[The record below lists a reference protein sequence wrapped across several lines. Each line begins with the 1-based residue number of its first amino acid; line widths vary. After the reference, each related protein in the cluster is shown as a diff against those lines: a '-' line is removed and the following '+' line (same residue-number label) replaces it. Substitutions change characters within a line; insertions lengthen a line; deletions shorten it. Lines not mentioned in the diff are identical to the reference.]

1 MARKAEAIASYD
13 FSHSD
18 ELLLDANIWLL
29 VYGPQIPRDPRVA
42 IYSQA
47 LDKILAAKS
56 RIYIDVLVVSEFIN
70 TYARLKWNLL
80 VARNLG
86 FKQFRRSKDFKSVA
100 RDIAADV
107 KLVLRHCTRVAS
119 GFESL
124 AIDPLIDE
132 YAAGASDFNDQIL
145 TTLCKKAG
153 LKLITDDSDFK
164 GRGIPVITAN
174 KKLLA

>member
-56 RIYIDVLVVSEFIN
+56 RP
-70 TYARLKWNLL
+70 
-80 VARNLG
+80 G
-86 FKQFRRSKDFKSVA
+86 CFR
-100 RDIAADV
+100 IHQH
-107 KLVLRHCTRVAS
+107 LRQIKMEPPCRAKPW
-119 GFESL
+119 L
-124 AIDPLIDE
+124 QAIP
-132 YAAGASDFNDQIL
+132 
-145 TTLCKKAG
+145 
-153 LKLITDDSDFK
+153 
-164 GRGIPVITAN
+164 
-174 KKLLA
+174 